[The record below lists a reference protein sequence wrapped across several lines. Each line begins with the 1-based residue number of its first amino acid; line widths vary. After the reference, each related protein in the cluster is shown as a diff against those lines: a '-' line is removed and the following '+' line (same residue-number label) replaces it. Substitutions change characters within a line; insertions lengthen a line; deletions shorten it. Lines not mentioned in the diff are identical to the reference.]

1 MRRVGQRRPAWR
13 HPQTTTTR
21 TPTPRRVAPKEAST
35 AVSSEHES
43 NRRHEPSPPARRD
56 DGDAEDRNPRP
67 LRPAREPH
75 FSAGRVACPRCK
87 AHNDARAGFCAV
99 CGELLPA
106 GLPRL
111 REPDSGTATDREG

>member
-1 MRRVGQRRPAWR
+1 MS
-13 HPQTTTTR
+13 
-21 TPTPRRVAPKEAST
+21 RRVAPIEAST

-43 NRRHEPSPPARRD
+43 DRRHDPSPPVRRT
-56 DGDAEDRNPRP
+56 GDAADDRRPRPQPQPQPQP

-75 FSAGRVACPRCK
+75 FAAGRVACPRCK
-87 AHNDARAGFCAV
+87 AHNDARASFCAV

-111 REPDSGTATDREG
+111 REPEGGARADTSAPDA